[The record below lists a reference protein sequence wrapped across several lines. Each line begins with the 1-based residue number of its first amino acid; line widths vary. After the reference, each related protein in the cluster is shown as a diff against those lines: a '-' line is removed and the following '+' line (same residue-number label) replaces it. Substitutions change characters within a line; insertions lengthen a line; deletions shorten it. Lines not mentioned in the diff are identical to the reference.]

1 LTTDSLNRN
10 ISNPWVPAP
19 YNPPMGGL
27 HKPSRWPAQ
36 IDTKFSWAASNCNKW
51 KKTEPL
57 CDQIAANNLKTL
69 TNPIL
74 PWSWYCQWFIKRV
87 YEQKKATKCVLFF
100 GG

>member
-1 LTTDSLNRN
+1 
-10 ISNPWVPAP
+10 VPAP

-27 HKPSRWPAQ
+27 HKPIRWPAQ

-51 KKTEPL
+51 RKTSTHAPL

-69 TNPIL
+69 ANPIL
-74 PWSWYCQWFIKRV
+74 SPMELILPMIYQTRIWTK
-87 YEQKKATKCVLFF
+87 KKAAKFVLFF